1 MELSELSNLRADLI
15 SESKDQNEF
24 LDQTLVLENSLKYL
38 LDAKVIETE
47 DYVPNYF
54 LDESSNFKVNGYL
67 VNESGERLLL
77 FVVDEDSISESGDI
91 EDYCISKRGDYEFQF
106 NRGIR
111 TIKSALK
118 GEFLTGKQ
126 ASDPIGALTAKLASL
141 QGVEQFDVIEVVL
154 VSLTA
159 TVSRKGREIS
169 PKPIYFE
176 DSKLSISF
184 GEGNTR
190 KEILVVRTLVDLNFI
205 HNVTTAQG
213 NRQPLVVDFKKTFGY
228 YIPVIEAAKDTNFTS
243 YLCVL
248 SADILADLY
257 KRYSSRL
264 LDRNVRSFL
273 QFKKGK
279 NQGLK
284 DTIRHNPEKF
294 IAYNNGLTI
303 TAIHAKT
310 LTKKGELLI
319 ESLEDFQIVNGGQ
332 TTASIYFSK
341 KDGLDISRVKVM
353 AKINVIKSMK
363 ESEIDDLISNISKF
377 SNTQTNVSAVDLR
390 SRSRELVELKRISKS
405 VPSPSGKKW
414 FFERSR
420 GEFNTMVRM
429 AGASGAS
436 RIKRESPTDRRFS
449 KDHLAK
455 VYLSWGDA
463 PWFVKKGGEKIFRV
477 FMESISGGKEQE
489 STVSIDRD
497 FYENIIAKM
506 ILVNTYTSM
515 YGQGKNSMGQL
526 RAAAVPYAVALLY
539 SQTDGATSARLF
551 DFSKI
556 WKAEKL
562 PEDLSEFSER
572 LLQLS
577 NRLIKK
583 YSQSDDFSE
592 YAKKEELWSAIRRSK
607 EVREYFSLPASKK
620 LISKYTRKVTQ

>member
-1 MELSELSNLRADLI
+1 VELSELSDLRTDFIA
-15 SESKDQNEF
+15 ESKDQNGF
-24 LDQTLVLENSLKYL
+24 IDQTLVLETSLKYL

-77 FVVDEDSISESGDI
+77 FVVDENSVSESGGI
-91 EDYCISKRGDYEFQF
+91 EDYCISQRGEYEFQF

-111 TIKSALK
+111 TVRSALK
-118 GEFLTGKQ
+118 GDFLAGQQ

-141 QGVEQFDVIEVVL
+141 QGVEQFDVVEVVL

-159 TVSRKGREIS
+159 TVSRKGQETT

-176 DSKLSISF
+176 DSKIAVSF
-184 GEGNTR
+184 GEQKEK

-228 YIPVIEAAKDTNFTS
+228 YIPVIEAAKDANFSS

-273 QFKKGK
+273 QFKGK
-279 NQGLK
+279 NQGLRE
-284 DTIRHNPEKF
+284 TIRNSPEKF

-303 TAIHAKT
+303 TATRARVLK
-310 LTKKGELLI
+310 KKGEVLI

-353 AKINVIKSMK
+353 AKINVIESLK
-363 ESEIDDLISNISKF
+363 ESEIDDLIANISKY

-429 AGASGAS
+429 AGASGAN
-436 RIKRESPTDRRFS
+436 RIKRESPTERRFS
-449 KDHLAK
+449 KDQLAK
-455 VYLSWGDA
+455 VYLSWGDT
-463 PWFVKKGGEKIFRV
+463 PWFVKKGGEKIFRK
-477 FMESISGGKEQE
+477 FMESISDNTEQQNV
-489 STVSIDRD
+489 VSIDRD
-497 FYENIIAKM
+497 FYENVIAKM
-506 ILVNTYTSM
+506 ILVNSYTSI

-539 SQTDGATSARLF
+539 SQTDGAIPAKTF
-551 DFSKI
+551 DFTKI

-562 PEDLSEFSER
+562 PEDMSEFSER

-577 NRLIKK
+577 NSLIKR
-583 YSQSDDFSE
+583 YSQSDDYSE
-592 YAKKEELWSAIRRSK
+592 YAKREELWQAIKPSK
-607 EVREYFSLPASKK
+607 EVREFFSLPASKK
-620 LISKYTRKVTQ
+620 VISKYT

>member
-1 MELSELSNLRADLI
+1 MELSELANLRADLI

-24 LDQTLVLENSLKYL
+24 LDQTLALENSLKYL

-169 PKPIYFE
+169 PKSIYFE

-184 GEGNTR
+184 GEGKTR

-353 AKINVIKSMK
+353 AKINVIESMK